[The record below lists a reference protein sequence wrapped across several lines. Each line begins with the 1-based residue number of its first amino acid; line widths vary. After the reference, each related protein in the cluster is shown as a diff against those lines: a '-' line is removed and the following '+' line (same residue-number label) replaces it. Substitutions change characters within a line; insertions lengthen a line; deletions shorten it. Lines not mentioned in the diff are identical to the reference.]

1 MYDDF
6 EDSYCHVCGGVDWC
20 DEVAHDMAADADEN
34 GPDRCYICGEVDECD
49 ESAHAI
55 ADEEPYAYDDEP
67 TYDPW
72 RDERYTFMT
81 TDAPF

>member
-1 MYDDF
+1 MYDYF
-6 EDSYCHVCGGVDWC
+6 EDDYCHVCGGVDWC

-55 ADEEPYAYDDEP
+55 VN
-67 TYDPW
+67 DPW
-72 RDERYTFMT
+72 QDERYAFMT
-81 TDAPF
+81 TEAPF